1 MLLCITMP
9 ALPTSGA
16 SNGMLALTT
25 LTISRHVD
33 LFHSRPHHRT
43 PGAAPA
49 DPPGRPRAV
58 RRLLRPGRGALLE
71 RRALDRHLVCRNRDR
86 VNLHHFFNQNN
97 RCELGYALGSP
108 HWGRGYATEAI
119 AAALEHGFH
128 AAKLNRIEADID
140 PRNSASARVLE
151 KLGFRKEGYMPQ
163 RWLVHGQYADTVNY
177 GLLRSYWEE
186 RAAQGGPA

>member
-1 MLLCITMP
+1 MSTYSTPVLTTERLVLRPLTHQDAP
-9 ALPTSGA
+9 ALFAVFSDPAVVRYWS
-16 SNGMLALTT
+16 
-25 LTISRHVD
+25 
-33 LFHSRPHHRT
+33 
-43 PGAAPA
+43 A
-49 DPPGRPRAV
+49 DPWTDISFADTAIARAM
-58 RRLLRPGRGALLE
+58 E
-71 RRALDRHLVCRNRDR
+71 SYRDETDIR
-86 VNLHHFFNQNN
+86 FAIELAETGELIGTVNLHHFFNQNN

-186 RAAQGGPA
+186 RAAH

>member
-1 MLLCITMP
+1 MSTYSTPVLTTERLVLRPLTHQDAP
-9 ALPTSGA
+9 ALFAVFSDPAVVRYWSAEPWTDISFA
-16 SNGMLALTT
+16 ETAIARAMESYRDETDIRFAIELAETGELIGT
-25 LTISRHVD
+25 
-33 LFHSRPHHRT
+33 
-43 PGAAPA
+43 
-49 DPPGRPRAV
+49 
-58 RRLLRPGRGALLE
+58 
-71 RRALDRHLVCRNRDR
+71 

-97 RCELGYALGSP
+97 RCELGYALGSR
-108 HWGRGYATEAI
+108 HWGKGYATEAI

-186 RAAQGGPA
+186 RAAHGGGA